1 MMRKI
6 FCLLLISALLV
17 IPVFGLSDEAIGT
30 NNSLSKA
37 EFKIKEMKEANL
49 STERVSDVYLKAK
62 QLYDAQVALEKAG
75 GKPDYSLAKKK
86 IKKIEDLK
94 EKGFLLADELKALKL
109 RIKESDVNTT
119 KAEIIYSEAL
129 KEFED
134 ERYEKAKKLIEKTYT
149 KLSELEST
157 AARIG
162 AFYEAVSKTFE
173 NFIRENFKK
182 IISVI
187 LIISVTLIVLR
198 NRIKIYRL
206 KKKLRLLEL
215 RKEIL
220 KKLIKKTQSD
230 YFEKGI
236 IGEDTYTLRIDKF
249 GELIRDINRQIPLVK
264 ANIAKV
270 KKPEKRREEKKENLI
285 KRGIQKIGEKKKKQ
299 SERQRI
305 KERGKKTKEK
315 VEKLKDRDLEKI
327 AEDLLEI
334 QKKIKKPRNPVKRI
348 FYKIDV
354 YRRRKRLKRKLK
366 S

>member
-6 FCLLLISALLV
+6 FCLLLIFAFLV
-17 IPVFGLSDEAIGT
+17 TPVFGLSDEAIGT

-37 EFKIKEMKEANL
+37 EFKIKELKEANL
-49 STERVSDVYLKAK
+49 STERVSDIYLKSK
-62 QLYDAQVALEKAG
+62 QLYEAQVALEKAG
-75 GKPDYSLAKKK
+75 GKPDYSLAKEK

-94 EKGFLLADELKALKL
+94 EKAFLLADELKALKL

-162 AFYEAVSKTFE
+162 AFYEAISKTFE

-220 KKLIKKTQSD
+220 KKLIKRTQSD
-230 YFEKGI
+230 YFEKGRL
-236 IGEDTYTLRIDKF
+236 GENSYTVRTDKF

-270 KKPEKRREEKKENLI
+270 EKPEKRREEKKENLI
-285 KRGIQKIGEKKKKQ
+285 KRGIQKMDEKKKKQ

-305 KERGKKTKEK
+305 KEKERGKKTKEK
-315 VEKLKDRDLEKI
+315 VEKLEDRDLEKI
-327 AEDLLEI
+327 TKDLLEI
-334 QKKIKKPRNPVKRI
+334 QKKPRNPVKRI
-348 FYKIDV
+348 FYEIDV